1 MPSLRV
7 IHPRTPELWDHARRL
22 VQEYGLTIRE
32 TPCFDDLSDDLAA
45 LERRFGGRKGKAWI
59 GSLGHDDFAGVI
71 LLEFGGDHAI
81 LKRLF
86 VEPRARGAGLGRR
99 LIQSA
104 IGCSRGLPLVL
115 ETLDSM
121 VEARALYASM
131 GFAETSSSG
140 GVRTMRLDP
149 ENARLTKK

>member
-1 MPSLRV
+1 M
-7 IHPRTPELWDHARRL
+7 
-22 VQEYGLTIRE
+22 
-32 TPCFDDLSDDLAA
+32 SDDLAA
-45 LERRFGGRKGKAWI
+45 LHRRYGGLSGKAWI
-59 GSLGHDDFAGVI
+59 GAPGHDDFAGVI

-86 VEPRARGAGLGRR
+86 VEPRARGTGLGRR
-99 LIQSA
+99 LVQSA

-121 VEARALYASM
+121 VEARALYASL
-131 GFAETSSSG
+131 GFVETSASG

-149 ENARLTKK
+149 EFARLTKK